1 MAWLMISI
9 YFSEKLDLEKFK
21 RIEFPNFL
29 IGYCEG
35 TLRSSKSQ
43 IMRANATA

>member
-1 MAWLMISI
+1 MVSV
-9 YFSEKLDLEKFK
+9 YFSEKFDFEKFK

-29 IGYCEG
+29 VDYCEG
-35 TLRSSKSQ
+35 TLRSSKLQ